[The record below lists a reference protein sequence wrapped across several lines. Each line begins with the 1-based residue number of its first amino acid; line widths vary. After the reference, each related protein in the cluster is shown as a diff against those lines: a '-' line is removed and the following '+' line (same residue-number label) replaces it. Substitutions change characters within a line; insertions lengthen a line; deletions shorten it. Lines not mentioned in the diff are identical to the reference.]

1 MPASQQLAAALWGL
15 GVGAALIIV
24 IWATVRGG
32 WFRKPLV
39 GDPRADDS
47 MPEPV
52 EPVHEYADGLS
63 EAHGPVPLVVRVVII
78 TFVLWAIGYV
88 VLFVQRGYTFS

>member
-1 MPASQQLAAALWGL
+1 MPASQQISAVIWGL
-15 GVGAALIIV
+15 SVGAAIILV

-39 GDPRADDS
+39 GDPRMEDS

-52 EPVHEYADGLS
+52 QPVHDYADGLS
-63 EAHGPVPLVVRVVII
+63 EAHGPVPLIVKIVII
-78 TFVLWAIGYV
+78 SFLVWAVVYV
-88 VLFVQRGYTFS
+88 GLFARAGFTFS